1 MYSKKIVRNERD
13 PEMILTLVPNENF
26 NWLINFSTKL
36 DRFNPWIEETF
47 YDLQFFT
54 ESQNSYWFECFDF
67 FILNKEN
74 VN

>member
-47 YDLQFFT
+47 YDL
-54 ESQNSYWFECFDF
+54 
-67 FILNKEN
+67 
-74 VN
+74 